1 MSTLRAAVAA
11 AAVLPLDAYLSVNA
25 SPVLIGSSSLRTLL
39 REAGRRFM
47 LEITEHVVIED
58 YPALRHELARLG
70 PTIGLAVDDAGAGY
84 ASLRHILEFSRMS

>member
-1 MSTLRAAVAA
+1 
-11 AAVLPLDAYLSVNA
+11 
-25 SPVLIGSSSLRTLL
+25 
-39 REAGRRFM
+39 M
-47 LEITEHVVIED
+47 LEITKHVVIED